1 MMLINLLIFF
11 KPSIICLG
19 LREWLVY
26 CFNAFFEATK
36 SYEKPRFTDIY
47 ENTDKGR
54 YLTTANEHIAK
65 GNTPTAKKYE
75 TKDED
80 FDEEG
85 IENPY
90 GDMYINEETIS
101 DIQIRDLGQVIKDKR
116 RNEDDGFKREYAV
129 SFMYSVTV
137 TQTVNTSLRVISFLG
152 VFE

>member
-1 MMLINLLIFF
+1 MPF
-11 KPSIICLG
+11 S
-19 LREWLVY
+19 
-26 CFNAFFEATK
+26 EATK
-36 SYEKPRFTDIY
+36 SYEKQRFTDIY
-47 ENTDKGR
+47 ENTEKGR
-54 YLTTANEHIAK
+54 YLSTAHENTAK
-65 GNTPTAKKYE
+65 GNAPVAKKYE

-90 GDMYINEETIS
+90 GDLYINEETIS
-101 DIQIRDLGQVIKDKR
+101 DVQIRDLGQVIKDKR

-137 TQTVNTSLRVISFLG
+137 TQIVNPSLRIISFLG

>member
-1 MMLINLLIFF
+1 MLIRYFFFQSLHHLSRFTWLANIRFKCIF
-11 KPSIICLG
+11 S
-19 LREWLVY
+19 
-26 CFNAFFEATK
+26 EATK

-54 YLTTANEHIAK
+54 YLTTANDKTAMA
-65 GNTPTAKKYE
+65 NTTAAKKYE
-75 TKDED
+75 TRDED

-101 DIQIRDLGQVIKDKR
+101 DISIRDLGNVIREKR

-129 SFMYSVTV
+129 SER
-137 TQTVNTSLRVISFLG
+137 LP
-152 VFE
+152 